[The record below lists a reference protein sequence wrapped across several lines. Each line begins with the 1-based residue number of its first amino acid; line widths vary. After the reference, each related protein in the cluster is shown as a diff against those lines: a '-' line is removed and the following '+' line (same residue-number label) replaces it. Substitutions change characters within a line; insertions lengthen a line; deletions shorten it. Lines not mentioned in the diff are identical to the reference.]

1 MPRATQSKVGSI
13 VQYFRTE
20 DLKVANLAF
29 ELVRDALRERNAKAQ
44 KAKAPRKATP
54 AEVATAPPP
63 APTRKVKKAKKK
75 AQRKRTQTQA
85 QVEQVLDGA
94 GDGIEQP
101 VDVYAEA

>member
-1 MPRATQSKVGSI
+1 MPRAAQSKVGSI
-13 VQYFRTE
+13 VSYFRTE

-44 KAKAPRKATP
+44 KAKAPRKTATT
-54 AEVATAPPP
+54 EVAAAP
-63 APTRKVKKAKKK
+63 APTPPRKVKKAKKK

-85 QVEQVLDGA
+85 QVEAVLDGA

-101 VDVYAEA
+101 VDQYAEA